1 MTKMKAIYGIYRT
14 FYSRPTWSC
23 SVIRLKAKAKAK
35 RKSKKQKEKAKRKSK
50 INKRTTPRIPTWSP
64 TVVLT
69 RPDDA

>member
-35 RKSKKQKEKAKRKSK
+35 RKSKKKKQKEKAK
-50 INKRTTPRIPTWSP
+50 
-64 TVVLT
+64 
-69 RPDDA
+69 